1 MDIEKLNKEFNK
13 LIKKFDEK
21 KINEWLNKKRLEDNE
36 EKLNKRSEQ
45 FYCKGV
51 IHYPE
56 LGDEPCDEIC
66 DDCKGV

>member
-1 MDIEKLNKEFNK
+1 MTKTKGLSQEKQCDIHVVVK
-13 LIKKFDEK
+13 
-21 KINEWLNKKRLEDNE
+21 
-36 EKLNKRSEQ
+36 S

-56 LGDEPCDEIC
+56 LGDEPCKNIC

>member
-1 MDIEKLNKEFNK
+1 MDIEKMNEDFNR
-13 LIKKFDEK
+13 LIKKWDVNAIEK
-21 KINEWLNKKRLEDNE
+21 WLEEKRLEE
-36 EKLNKRSEQ
+36 EKQIKRSKQ

-56 LGDEPCDEIC
+56 LGDETCDEIC